1 MKYMC
6 MYMYMYAC
14 HSCDTSTQYI
24 QCNVHT
30 STTWI
35 ILHAR
40 QFLISNN
47 YSLHSMLINAID
59 ASIYVHV
66 HVLTQLLYCSKYMYM
81 YMYKYMYFTLCGRE
95 GKDMSIS

>member
-6 MYMYMYAC
+6 MYMYVYMYAG

-30 STTWI
+30 STAWI
-35 ILHAR
+35 VLHAR

-59 ASIYVHV
+59 ASIYMYM
-66 HVLTQLLYCSKYMYM
+66 HVLTQLLYCSKYMYIVHVQV
-81 YMYKYMYFTLCGRE
+81 YVFYIVRQRR
-95 GKDMSIS
+95 